1 MVIVEAVEYAGVG
14 SIPKLL
20 VKQNDK
26 YIHIPVKVGVTRI
39 DDIKIEKE

>member
-20 VKQNDK
+20 VKQGDK
-26 YIHIPVKVGVTRI
+26 YIHVPVKVGVTRI
-39 DDIKIEKE
+39 KNIKLEEE